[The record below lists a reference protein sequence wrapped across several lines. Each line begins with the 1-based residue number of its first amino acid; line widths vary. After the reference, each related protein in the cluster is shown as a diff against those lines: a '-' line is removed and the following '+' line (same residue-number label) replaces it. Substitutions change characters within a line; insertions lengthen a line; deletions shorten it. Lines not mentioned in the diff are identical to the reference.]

1 MTCFRESFK
10 LKELNPCWRVLY
22 MSKQNIVVNA
32 LKKRVKELSFTNL
45 TKNDVIRELKKI
57 YYDNIRENEISY
69 ETYLEVTSYL
79 VLLKAFKTSYV

>member
-1 MTCFRESFK
+1 
-10 LKELNPCWRVLY
+10 